1 MDSKKKK
8 MEFKNVKIIVIVAI
22 ILLICWF
29 LIISP
34 FIKFKRMENQVTDAA
49 KRYFEI
55 NNSLLPTGKKIRT
68 VTLQKLY
75 EKGLIE
81 NDLKSPYFSK
91 MCDSKAS
98 WAKVKKENNE
108 YKYYVYLK
116 CGVLSSKIDHN
127 GPEINLNGNDVVT
140 LNKGDKYKD
149 AGVKSVVDDTDGNLN
164 PKDVTIDTSK
174 VNTNKIGTYEVTYKI
189 RDSFNNQTIK
199 VRTVKVEQIL
209 NEIVKK
215 DTNNLGIYKG
225 SNGSKVVQI
234 DGIIFS
240 IVGINED
247 GSVKLVANNEILYSD
262 YNSIDDILD
271 DFYNNLSDKAK
282 EYIEEK
288 SKWCNEDV
296 SDPKDYNKCNKYGK
310 KSPVGLLSIEDINN
324 SYDDNDTSWLA
335 YADSNYW
342 LSNGNKKQEYM
353 LSNTMGINL
362 YSKKDIMGVKPVINI
377 KKDSQIIS
385 GDGSASSPYLL
396 YKIKSKTGTKLS
408 DLKLGEY
415 INYAGYNWR
424 ISNKGS
430 DTFVKVIMDGV
441 VGNNENGIYRTEY
454 SIKNQNY
461 NPGSKGNIAYKI
473 NNEVTS
479 YISANKFK
487 KNNIEIIDY
496 KDNVSYKDKTNSKKV
511 GLKLSL
517 VSLFDYFSGDTDDNN
532 SEHWFREHTKSNGK
546 SYYKVSNFGVEKVK
560 YKETEKAVKLVG
572 YLDGNNEVVLGD
584 GTIDKPYKIS
594 KK

>member
-1 MDSKKKK
+1 MESKKKK
-8 MEFKNVKIIVIVAI
+8 MDFKKIKIIMIAII

-34 FIKFKRMENQVTDAA
+34 LIKFKKMEKQVTEAS

-55 NNSLLPTGKKIRT
+55 NNSLLPTGNKIRT

-75 EKGLIE
+75 DKGLIE

-91 MCDSKAS
+91 MCDSKVS
-98 WAKVKKENNE
+98 WAKVRKEKDE
-108 YKYYVYLK
+108 YKYYVYLN
-116 CGVLSSKIDHN
+116 CGILSSKIDHN

-140 LNKGDKYKD
+140 LNKGDKYKE

-164 PKDVTIDTSK
+164 PKDVTIDSSK

-189 RDSFNNQTIK
+189 RDSFSNETIK
-199 VRTVKVEQIL
+199 VRTIKVEQIL

-215 DTNNLGIYKG
+215 DTDNVGIYKG

-234 DGIIFS
+234 DGIGFN

-247 GSVKLVANNEILYSD
+247 GSVKLVATNEILYSD
-262 YNSIDDILD
+262 YNSIDDVLD
-271 DFYNNLSDKAK
+271 DFYNNLSEKAK
-282 EYIEEK
+282 EFIVEK

-296 SDPKDYNKCNKYGK
+296 EDSKNYNKCNKYSK
-310 KSPVGLLSIEDINN
+310 KRPVGLLSLEDINN
-324 SYDDNDTSWLA
+324 SYDNNTSWLA
-335 YADSNYW
+335 YIDSNYW
-342 LSNGNKKQEYM
+342 LSNGNKNQQYM
-353 LSNTMGINL
+353 LSNTTGINL
-362 YSKKDIMGVKPVINI
+362 HSKKDIMGIKPVINI

-385 GDGSASSPYLL
+385 GDGSANNPYLL
-396 YKIKSKTGTKLS
+396 YKVKSKTGTKLS

-424 ISNKGS
+424 ISNKDADS
-430 DTFVKVIMDGV
+430 YIKIIMDDV
-441 VGNNENGIYRTEY
+441 VGNNEDGVYKTEY
-454 SIKNQNY
+454 STKNQNY
-461 NPGSKGNIAYKI
+461 SPSSKGNVAYKI

-496 KDNVSYKDKTNSKKV
+496 KDNVSYKDKTNSKKI

-517 VSLFDYFSGDTDDNN
+517 VSLFDYFSGDTDDNG
-532 SEHWFREHTKSNGK
+532 SEYWFREHTKSNGK
-546 SYYKVSNFGVEKVK
+546 SYYKISNFGVESIK
-560 YKETEKAVKLVG
+560 YNETEKAVKLVG
-572 YLDGNNEVVLGD
+572 YLDGNNEVILGD